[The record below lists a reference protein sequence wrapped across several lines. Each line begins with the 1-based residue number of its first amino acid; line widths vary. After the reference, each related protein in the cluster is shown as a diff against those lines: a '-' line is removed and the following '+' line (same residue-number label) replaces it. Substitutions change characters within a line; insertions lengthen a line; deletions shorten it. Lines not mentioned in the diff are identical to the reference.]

1 MTEENQKIR
10 DSLKAAENIIVSA
23 LAHQPED
30 DAACRNHLL
39 QAKMD
44 VEKALNPE
52 AKPLRVCDVNT
63 LESLSDFVVKT
74 VLDSDYLKDVP
85 ASIRGLVEASIRASL
100 KIAYEPA
107 NLNNKENI

>member
-1 MTEENQKIR
+1 MTPENQKLR
-10 DSLKAAENIIVSA
+10 EALKAAENIIVSA
-23 LAHQPED
+23 LAHQPEND
-30 DAACRNHLL
+30 DACRSHLL

-63 LESLSDFVVKT
+63 LESLSDFVVK
-74 VLDSDYLKDVP
+74 VFLDSDYVKDVP
-85 ASIRGLVEASIRASL
+85 AHLKGLVEASLRTAL
-100 KIAYEPA
+100 KVAYEPA

>member
-1 MTEENQKIR
+1 MTPENQKLR
-10 DSLKAAENIIVSA
+10 ESLKAAENIIVSA
-23 LAHQPED
+23 LAHQPEND
-30 DAACRNHLL
+30 DACRNHLL

-44 VEKALNPE
+44 VEKAINHD

-74 VLDSDYLKDVP
+74 VLDSGYLKDVL
-85 ASIRGLVEASIRASL
+85 AGFRGLVEASIRASL

-107 NLNNKENI
+107 NLNNKENS